1 MSERG
6 SWMKYVLIA
15 LGVVLFFMVE
25 YRIELKRKEKRQRE
39 KNRNLWGRLSEKRY
53 TKDQLQMIASYYRG
67 QDSKFLIDD
76 ITWNDLSMDEV
87 FMSLNTTYSSV
98 GEEYLYHTLRTPVF
112 SLEELEKRSV
122 LADVFKGNQKAR
134 EDVAFYLSSMGKEL

>member
-39 KNRNLWGRLSEKRY
+39 KNHNLWGRLSEKRY

-67 QDSKFLIDD
+67 QDARFSIDD

-98 GEEYLYHTLRTPVF
+98 GEEYLYDTLRTPVF
-112 SLEELEKRSV
+112 S
-122 LADVFKGNQKAR
+122 
-134 EDVAFYLSSMGKEL
+134 